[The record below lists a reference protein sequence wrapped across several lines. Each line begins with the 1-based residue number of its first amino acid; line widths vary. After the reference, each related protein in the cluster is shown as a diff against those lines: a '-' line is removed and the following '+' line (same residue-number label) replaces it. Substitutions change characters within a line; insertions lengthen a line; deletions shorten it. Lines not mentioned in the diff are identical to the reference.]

1 MKIISEMSMTENF
14 QLFVEVVDTSGDVGV
29 YLEEGEVKAVND
41 EPEPQHGGDDKP
53 VAKKKT
59 KARK

>member
-1 MKIISEMSMTENF
+1 MTKDF